1 MPFRKNGNGIVNQS
15 SLPKWTMPK
24 NELAKEFLMHRLSVI
39 SFVTLFCFMLTLAAC
54 GGDETPEPTPTS
66 PPPTESPTVAPTASP
81 AETPTTAAA
90 AAPAGESNVEP
101 FDPAAFGEN
110 SAGITNQWIPM
121 KPGTRYVYEGSTVE
135 DDGTVVSHTVE
146 INITDLT
153 KVIGGIRSRV
163 TWDLDYSDGELVEA
177 EIAFFAQDKEG
188 NVWRMGEYPEEYDTG
203 KMIANP
209 GWIHGLQE
217 AQAGIMMKADP
228 QPGTSSYSEG
238 WAPRVGWTDRG
249 KVDAVGQKVCVPMQ
263 CYEDVLVIAET
274 SQAEP
279 DAEQLK
285 SYAPNVGNIHVGWR
299 GAGEKTKE
307 VLDLTAFEE
316 VTGDA
321 LMEMR
326 NNALKLEQSALVNSP
341 LYAES
346 TPIELPAGVEPPD
359 LGPAPTVAVTK
370 TVEMPALPSAEIVV
384 YTSELPETALSEM
397 EVWEDA
403 ASPGGKLIGITNAG
417 ADLDPPPEVD
427 PHVDFQ
433 VQVQEGVGYRCWIHM
448 KVGAPKGVSTAN
460 RFYVQFED
468 AIDPADNPVYA
479 IESESF
485 LTAQGPEQEG
495 WGWVPCNAAAGDS
508 LVYFGTTGPIT
519 VRLQA
524 GAEGVGFDQFVLSG
538 EKYVEQAPAEAI
550 VAK

>member
-1 MPFRKNGNGIVNQS
+1 MRR
-15 SLPKWTMPK
+15 LPVTSV
-24 NELAKEFLMHRLSVI
+24 LVAFLL
-39 SFVTLFCFMLTLAAC
+39 LLTLAAC

-66 PPPTESPTVAPTASP
+66 APPTEAPTEAPTVAP
-81 AETPTTAAA
+81 AETPTIA
-90 AAPAGESNVEP
+90 AAPAASGESNVEP
-101 FDPAAFGEN
+101 FDPAAFAED
-110 SAGITNQWIPM
+110 SAEITNQWIPM

-177 EIAFFAQDKEG
+177 ELAFFAQDKAG

-203 KMIANP
+203 KLIANP
-209 GWIHGLQE
+209 GWIHGMQE

-228 QPGTSSYSEG
+228 QPDTPSYSEG
-238 WAPRVGWTDRG
+238 WGPRVGWTDRG
-249 KVDAVGQKVCVPMQ
+249 KVDAVGQKVCVPVQ
-263 CYEDVLVIAET
+263 CYENVLVVAET

-299 GAGEKTKE
+299 GSGEKTKE
-307 VLDLTAFEE
+307 VLELTVFEE

-321 LMEMR
+321 LTEMR
-326 NNALKLEQSALVNSP
+326 NNALKLEQSAQVNSQA

-346 TPIELPAGVEPPD
+346 TPIELPAGVAAPD
-359 LGPAPTVAVTK
+359 LGPAPSAAVTK
-370 TVEMPALPSAEIVV
+370 TVEVPAQPSAGPSAEIVV
-384 YTSELPETALSEM
+384 YASELPETALSEM
-397 EVWEDA
+397 EIWEDA
-403 ASPGGKLIGITNAG
+403 ASPGGKLIGLTNEG
-417 ADLDPPPEVD
+417 ADLDAPPEVD

-433 VQVQEGVGYRCWIHM
+433 VQVQEGVGYRCWVHM
-448 KVGAPKGVSTAN
+448 KVGAPQGVSTAN

-468 AIDPADNPVYA
+468 AVDAADNQVYA

-485 LTAQGPEQEG
+485 LTAQGPEEEG
-495 WGWVPCNAAAGDS
+495 WVWVPCNAAAGDA
-508 LVYFGTTGPIT
+508 LVYFGTTEAIT